1 MLFPQSVPTINEIS
15 GAINDIT
22 FDEVSDSL
30 TLGDPQE
37 VSPYIEDI
45 LRLYRKTE
53 VRERERERE
62 L

>member
-1 MLFPQSVPTINEIS
+1 VPTINEIS